1 MQFLYPIGLLAL
13 AGLIIPLIIHLWNVK
28 QQQKLKIG
36 SISLLGESAQVTSKS
51 YRITDWLLF
60 ILRCILIVL
69 IAFLLAQPY
78 LKETIGAKNKGGWIL
93 IERSKL
99 PKLYQQERRSIDS
112 LLKKDYEI
120 HDFNVGFTL
129 LTLEDTVVNHGIS
142 KSVIAYSSLL
152 NQLNSLIPAGTSVYL
167 YSDRLL
173 NRFGEKLTTTNYQLK
188 WKTINDTDTISSW
201 ITEFAGKKLEA
212 KSTQMATS
220 YQPIANAENP
230 IINVAISET
239 GGSNDRKYVIAALN
253 AIASFSNRKIEI
265 NHKDKKYDIGFWLSE
280 QPVSPSFKNAIKT
293 QGQLL
298 IYARGKE
305 ITAKSVINTDAGT
318 VALNKRI
325 ASDHN
330 EFPKIWTDGFGNP
343 ILSKQIEGDL
353 TSLHFYSRFNP
364 QWSDLVWS
372 ETFVKALIPIVIHD
386 QKTDDLGFED
396 NGNDQ
401 RILSATEHG
410 YIQNPELTQGG
421 KITSSRPL
429 GNVFWIVALLIFALE
444 RILSFSKKTTYVK
457 N

>member
-28 QQQKLKIG
+28 QQQTLKIG

-60 ILRCILIVL
+60 ILRCVLIVL

-78 LKETIGAKNKGGWIL
+78 LTATIEAKNKGGWIL

-99 PKLYQQERRSIDS
+99 PKVYQQERRSIDS

-129 LTLEDTVVNHGIS
+129 LTLEDTVVKHEIS
-142 KSVIAYSSLL
+142 KSIIAYGSLL
-152 NQLNSLIPAGTSVYL
+152 NQLNTLIPTGASVYL
-167 YSDRLL
+167 YTDRLL
-173 NRFGEKLTTTNYQLK
+173 NRFGEKLPITNYQLK
-188 WKTINDTDTISSW
+188 WKTINDIDTISSW

-230 IINVAISET
+230 VINVAINET

-253 AIASFSNRKIEI
+253 AIANFTNRKIEI

-280 QPVSPSFKNAIKT
+280 QPVTSAFKNSIKT
-293 QGQLL
+293 QGQTL
-298 IYARGKE
+298 IYAKGKE
-305 ITAKSVINTDAGT
+305 ITAKSIINTDAGT

-330 EFPKIWTDGFGNP
+330 EFTKIWTDGFGNP
-343 ILSKQIEGDL
+343 ILSKQIEGGL
-353 TSLHFYSRFNP
+353 TFLHFYSRFNP

-372 ETFVKALIPIVIHD
+372 EIFVKALMPIVIKD
-386 QKTDDLGFED
+386 QRTEDFGFED

-401 RILSATEHG
+401 RILPVSEHG
-410 YIQNPELTQGG
+410 YYQRPELTKEG
-421 KITSSRPL
+421 KITSSKTL
-429 GNVFWIVALLIFALE
+429 GNVFWIIALLIFALE